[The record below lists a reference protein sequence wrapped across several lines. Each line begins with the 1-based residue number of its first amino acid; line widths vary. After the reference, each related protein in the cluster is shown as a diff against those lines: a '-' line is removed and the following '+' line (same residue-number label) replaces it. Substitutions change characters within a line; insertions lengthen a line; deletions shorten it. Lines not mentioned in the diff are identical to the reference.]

1 MIPLALAVL
10 GASLV
15 GSLHCAA
22 MCGGLVAVYA
32 ADLSPR
38 ARWRRGAAHAA
49 YNGGRLLAYST
60 LGAAAGAI
68 GASADLAAGL
78 VGLGRLAALTAG
90 LFIVLWGVVGLLDA
104 LGVATVRTATPGWIR
119 RLAGRTFALVT
130 RRDPVSRAAV
140 IGLATGLMP
149 CGWLYAFVVAA
160 GGSASMLA
168 GAGLMTLF
176 WLGTVPMMAGL
187 GIGLRLLSGPLR
199 RQIPIVSALVVIA
212 LGLVTVYGRVAPTWV
227 PDRSPQIGAE
237 RSAMERPVPG
247 EQALRGRER

>member
-32 ADLSPR
+32 ADPSPR
-38 ARWRRGAAHAA
+38 ARWRRRAAHAA
-49 YNGGRLLAYST
+49 YNGGRLVAYTT
-60 LGAAAGAI
+60 LGAAAGAL

-78 VGLGRLAALTAG
+78 VGLGRLAAVIAG

-104 LGVATVRTATPGWIR
+104 LGVSTVRTATPGWIR
-119 RLAGRTFALVT
+119 RLAGRAFAHVAH
-130 RRDPVSRAAV
+130 RDPVSRAGL

-160 GGSASMLA
+160 AGSASVPA

-187 GIGLRLLSGPLR
+187 GIGLRVLTRPLR
-199 RQIPIVSALVVIA
+199 RQIPVVSAVAVIA
-212 LGLVTVYGRVAPTWV
+212 LGLVTVHGRVAPTWV
-227 PDRSPQIGAE
+227 PVRSVEIGH
-237 RSAMERPVPG
+237 ERPLIERPLG
-247 EQALRGRER
+247 EARGLRGRAP

>member
-10 GASLV
+10 GASLA

-32 ADLSPR
+32 ADPSPR

-49 YNGGRLLAYST
+49 YSGGRLVAYVT

-68 GASADLAAGL
+68 GVSADLAADL
-78 VGLGRLAALTAG
+78 VGLGRLAAVMAG

-104 LGVATVRTATPGWIR
+104 LGVATVRTAMPGWIR
-119 RLAGRTFALVT
+119 RLAGRAFALVAH
-130 RRDPVSRAAV
+130 RDPVSRAVV

-160 GGSASMLA
+160 GGSASVLA
-168 GAGLMTLF
+168 GAGLMTVF
-176 WLGTVPMMAGL
+176 WLGTVPTMAGL
-187 GIGLRLLSGPLR
+187 GIGLRVLTGPLR
-199 RQIPIVSALVVIA
+199 RQIPVVSAVAMIA
-212 LGLVTVYGRVAPTWV
+212 LGLVTVYGRAAPTWV
-227 PDRSPQIGAE
+227 PGRSAEIAGE
-237 RSAMERPVPG
+237 RSAIERPVPG
-247 EQALRGRER
+247 ERGVGGHGP

>member
-22 MCGGLVAVYA
+22 MCGGLVAVYS

-38 ARWRRGAAHAA
+38 ARWRRGAAHVA
-49 YNGGRLLAYST
+49 YNGGRLVAYVA
-60 LGAAAGAI
+60 LGAAAGGI
-68 GASADLAAGL
+68 GASVELAAGL
-78 VGLGRLAALTAG
+78 VGLGRLTAVTAG

-104 LGVATVRTATPGWIR
+104 VGVATVRTATPGWVR
-119 RLAGRTFALVT
+119 RLTGRAFTLVI
-130 RRDPVSRAAV
+130 RRDPVSRAAL

-160 GGSASMLA
+160 AGSASVPA
-168 GAGLMTLF
+168 GAALMTLF

-187 GIGLRLLSGPLR
+187 GIGLRTLTGPLR
-199 RQIPIVSALVVIA
+199 RHIPLVSALVLIVV
-212 LGLVTVYGRVAPTWV
+212 GLATVYGRVSSTWV
-227 PDRSPQIGAE
+227 PERSPEAAGE
-237 RSAMERPVPG
+237 RSAIERPVPG
-247 EQALRGRER
+247 ERGLRGREP